1 MRQDGT
7 APDKTTQRRME
18 MKSDKLTIFGE
29 NNWGSYVDEA
39 KILQRVLPTYEPRKI
54 KFRITSSGNDI
65 NVTYQDITGKAE
77 PDKEYKFSII
87 RINSPEYVLT
97 NNHYTEK
104 PIRDFWYDDEGNMFE
119 NDYQKI
125 VNNWGSELVETFKL
139 VDKQYFFSRELSE
152 GITDITD
159 PYGHLTWT
167 ISDCTE
173 ENEAFAWQTNLIAFD
188 YLISECAEMI
198 FLDSMFDNERAS
210 YVEKFESHIVS
221 IDEAIE
227 VAESMVLRAE
237 NLLIECWNDDEE
249 LDSGCMLSSE
259 GGKEY
264 IKSITNQIG
273 KIQTSE
279 IPKFI

>member
-1 MRQDGT
+1 MT
-7 APDKTTQRRME
+7 
-18 MKSDKLTIFGE
+18 
-29 NNWGSYVDEA
+29 GSEDE
-39 KILQRVLPTYEPRKI
+39 
-54 KFRITSSGNDI
+54 I
-65 NVTYQDITGKAE
+65 NVTYEDITESLE
-77 PDKEYKFSII
+77 PNKEYKFTRS

-97 NNHYTEK
+97 NNRYTEK

-125 VNNWGSELVETFKL
+125 VNKWGSELVETFKL
-139 VDKQYFFSRELSE
+139 VGKQYFFSRKLDK
-152 GITDITD
+152 GLTDITD

-198 FLDSMFDNERAS
+198 FLDSTFDNERAS
-210 YVEKFESHIVS
+210 YTEKFESHIVS

-227 VAESMVLRAE
+227 VTESMVSRAE
-237 NLLIECWNDDEE
+237 DVLIECWNNDEE
-249 LDSGCMLSSE
+249 LDSGCMLSLE